1 MHNDSEYF
9 TTGSCVGDETSVLH
23 NDILQQVAVLEMRH
37 QFCTM
42 IVNILQQVAVLE
54 MRHQS
59 CTMIVIVLQQ
69 VAVLETEVSALHN
82 DVADFHF
89 DDYQRILHISASTLR
104 QAE

>member
-1 MHNDSEYF
+1 
-9 TTGSCVGDETSVLH
+9 
-23 NDILQQVAVLEMRH
+23 
-37 QFCTM
+37 M

-54 MRHQS
+54 MRQS
-59 CTMIVIVLQQ
+59 CTIIVIVLQQ
-69 VAVLETEVSALHN
+69 VAVLETEASALHN